1 MKFPHILY
9 QLYYNSYWNI
19 DPLTFTG
26 YIRKSR
32 KCVKYTSIFIKFQK
46 GFINTRQTPEFE
58 KKGNCVIQKQM
69 SDGQEWFQHLVEYQ
83 KLSAHFNLNIKTS

>member
-1 MKFPHILY
+1 M
-9 QLYYNSYWNI
+9 LYYNSYWNI

-69 SDGQEWFQHLVEYQ
+69 SDGQSLRNGFSTL
-83 KLSAHFNLNIKTS
+83 LNIKNFQPTST